1 MTSVNGSEEVLK
13 QDTRGRMRVPRER
26 RESVLD
32 EFERSGLTGAKFARL
47 AGINYQ
53 TFAGWVQR
61 RKLTRAE
68 AGGSLSQ
75 AIPAGGGTVRLFEA
89 VLGDAHRSPG
99 TGVLRVELPSG
110 SSVLIESPAQLAMVA
125 ELIRLVAQSGRE
137 RC

>member
-13 QDTRGRMRVPRER
+13 QDTRGRIRVPRER

-68 AGGSLSQ
+68 AGGSLSRKR
-75 AIPAGGGTVRLFEA
+75 PLSR
-89 VLGDAHRSPG
+89 P
-99 TGVLRVELPSG
+99 
-110 SSVLIESPAQLAMVA
+110 
-125 ELIRLVAQSGRE
+125 
-137 RC
+137 